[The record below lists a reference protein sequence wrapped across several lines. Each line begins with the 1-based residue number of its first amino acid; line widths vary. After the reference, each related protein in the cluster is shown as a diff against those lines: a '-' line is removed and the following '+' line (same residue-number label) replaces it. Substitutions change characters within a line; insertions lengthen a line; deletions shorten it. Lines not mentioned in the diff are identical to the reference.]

1 MKLFV
6 KIIFLCLFIVQ
17 FSLVG
22 CSSKESKNGL
32 PDVKPQDFNFVF
44 SYGVNSKNGLN
55 TIKGQYTKDMVI
67 DPAVTTKL
75 ILSDEEMNSIYSDMK
90 KINILNYPED
100 YNPKSNMMRTP
111 FETYSLKI
119 IFDGGEKNISWKDEN
134 VSKTKEA
141 VQLRELFL
149 KIQGIIIGKDE
160 YKKLPPANGGY
171 D

>member
-1 MKLFV
+1 
-6 KIIFLCLFIVQ
+6 
-17 FSLVG
+17 
-22 CSSKESKNGL
+22 
-32 PDVKPQDFNFVF
+32 
-44 SYGVNSKNGLN
+44 
-55 TIKGQYTKDMVI
+55 
-67 DPAVTTKL
+67 
-75 ILSDEEMNSIYSDMK
+75 MNSIYSDMK

-119 IFDGGEKNISWKDEN
+119 IFDGSEKNISWKDEN